1 MTPGEKQTEVR
12 IGKVLK
18 GNLVKTVNAPGS
30 IEPKTKVQ
38 ISAQVAARVVALPF
52 REGDN
57 VKAGDVVV
65 RLDSREL
72 LAILESSQAS
82 KRSDEARLES
92 ARASMMLSEQEVN
105 RQRELA
111 KTGDTARSRLE
122 SAESDFLRAKANVEA
137 SIHGIA
143 AAEANMQR
151 ARKDLENCEIEAP
164 FAGVVTKLNVEVGEL
179 VLVGTFNNA
188 GSVIMEI
195 ADLNVMIM
203 KARVDEANIAP
214 VKKGQGSRIFINAF
228 KGIEFKGMVDKVGLK
243 RIVDRDGTG
252 YYEVEILVDR
262 PTDTLLRS
270 GLQAN
275 ADVEVETLYDVL
287 RVPTQ
292 AVVDRRVDELPKELA
307 EGTVIDKTKAFARVI
322 YTIEDGKA
330 KAVPVSS
337 GSSDLTHT
345 VLLAGAT
352 ENADVIIGP
361 FKVLQ
366 ELRDGR
372 KVIDEVEAK
381 KLKDAK
387 NPVKATTKKSGTT
400 EAVDP
405 EEETPF

>member
-1 MTPGEKQTEVR
+1 MIYKRT
-12 IGKVLK
+12 
-18 GNLVKTVNAPGS
+18 GS
-30 IEPKTKVQ
+30 IFAFANEP
-38 ISAQVAARVVALPF
+38 SAYLINSY
-52 REGDN
+52 GN
-57 VKAGDVVV
+57 
-65 RLDSREL
+65 
-72 LAILESSQAS
+72 
-82 KRSDEARLES
+82 
-92 ARASMMLSEQEVN
+92 
-105 RQRELA
+105 
-111 KTGDTARSRLE
+111 
-122 SAESDFLRAKANVEA
+122 
-137 SIHGIA
+137 
-143 AAEANMQR
+143 
-151 ARKDLENCEIEAP
+151 
-164 FAGVVTKLNVEVGEL
+164 
-179 VLVGTFNNA
+179 
-188 GSVIMEI
+188 

-228 KGIEFKGMVDKVGLK
+228 KGTEFKGMVDKVGLK

-262 PTDTLLRS
+262 PADTLLRS

-307 EGTVIDKTKAFARVI
+307 ESTVIDKTKAFARVI

-345 VLLAGAT
+345 VLLAGGT
-352 ENADVIIGP
+352 ENVDVITGP

-381 KLKDAK
+381 KIKDAK
-387 NPVKATTKKSGTT
+387 DSKEPKATTKKDGSA
-400 EAVDP
+400 ESVDSAK
-405 EEETPF
+405 ESAG